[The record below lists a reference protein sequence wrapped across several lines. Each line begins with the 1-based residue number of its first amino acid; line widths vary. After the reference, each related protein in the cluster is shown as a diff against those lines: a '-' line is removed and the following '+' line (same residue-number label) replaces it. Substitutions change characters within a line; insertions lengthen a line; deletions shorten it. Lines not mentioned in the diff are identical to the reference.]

1 MSLQLKQN
9 LKLTQQLI
17 MTPQLQQAIKLLQL
31 SRLEMVQTIQ
41 QALQENPLLEEA
53 QIEPPIEEGEGSL
66 DVQGYLS
73 KLKIDEKTLL
83 KSAEWEEYLGYF
95 SSSSKMM
102 REFEIPDEKS
112 NLEAFCASKPTL
124 ESHLMWQL
132 HLSDFSEEE
141 IKVGEVIIKNINSSG
156 YLESSVEEIAEIC
169 KKDVKYVEN
178 VLKKIQE
185 FDPIGVGSRDLKE
198 CLLTQVKFLGKYD
211 EYIKEIICNYL
222 PLLEKKDYNTI
233 AEKLNISLSQVLEY
247 VEIIKNLDPKPG
259 NNFSEGET
267 IYISPDAYVVKYEND
282 FVIILNDEGF
292 SNIKINDYYL
302 SLLENGNTKDREYIE
317 SKLKDALWLI
327 KSINQRQKTLYKVI
341 ESIVKFQ
348 KEFFEKG
355 VAYLKPLVLRDV
367 AEDIEVHEST
377 VSRLTT
383 NKYVSTPHGI
393 FELKYFFNSGVST
406 NDGGEISSESVKYF
420 IKDLISQEDPQK
432 PLSDQKIVELL
443 KEKHNID
450 IARRTVAKYREAMG
464 IPSSSKRK
472 RLF

>member
-1 MSLQLKQN
+1 MNLQLKQN

-31 SRLEMVQTIQ
+31 SRVELAQSVQ
-41 QALQENPLLEEA
+41 QALQENPLLEEVEE
-53 QIEPPIEEGEGSL
+53 EPSL
-66 DVQGYLS
+66 DEQKENRDIQKYLT

-102 REFEIPDEKS
+102 REFEIPDEKA

-141 IKVGEVIIKNINSSG
+141 IKVGEIIIKHINSSG
-156 YLESSVEEIAEIC
+156 YLDSTIEEIAEIC
-169 KKDVKYVEN
+169 KKDPKFVEK
-178 VLKKIQE
+178 VLKKIQH

-211 EYIKEIICNYL
+211 ENIEQIINNYL
-222 PLLEKKDYNTI
+222 SLLEKRDYNTI
-233 AEKLNISLSQVLEY
+233 SQKLNIPLEQVLEY

-259 NNFSEGET
+259 NNFSEGNT
-267 IYISPDAYVVKYEND
+267 VYISPDAYVVKYEDD
-282 FVIILNDEGF
+282 FVIILNEEGF
-292 SNIKINDYYL
+292 SNIKINNYYL
-302 SLLENGNTKDREYIE
+302 SLLENGNVKDKEYIE

-341 ESIVKFQ
+341 KSIVKFQ
-348 KEFFEKG
+348 REFFEKG
-355 VAYLKPLVLRDV
+355 IAYLKPLVLRDV
-367 AEDIEVHEST
+367 ADDIEVHEST
-377 VSRLTT
+377 VSRITT
-383 NKYVSTPHGI
+383 NKYIATPHGI
-393 FELKYFFNSGVST
+393 FELKYFFNSGLSK
-406 NDGGEISSESVKYF
+406 NDGGEISSESVKFY
-420 IKDLISQEDPQK
+420 IKDLISQEDPKK
-432 PLSDQKIVELL
+432 PLSDQKIAQLL
-443 KEKHNID
+443 KEKHGID